1 MKLMTITVTNGSHK
15 GETFFV
21 ADNSSIIIGR
31 GEEASLRI
39 ADDHRSSR
47 KHAII
52 GLQEG
57 NAYVSDL
64 SSTNGTFIGKIQVRG
79 REQLKEGDI
88 VFIGRTYF
96 KITIKE
102 Q

>member
-1 MKLMTITVTNGSHK
+1 MKLMTITITNGGRK
-15 GETFFV
+15 GEIVFV

-31 GEEASLRI
+31 GEEAGLCI
-39 ADDHRSSR
+39 ADDQRASR

-57 NAYVSDL
+57 KAYVSDL

-79 REQLKEGDI
+79 REPLKEGDV

>member
-1 MKLMTITVTNGSHK
+1 MKLMTITVTNGSRK
-15 GETFFV
+15 GETFLI
-21 ADNSSIIIGR
+21 ADNTSITIGR
-31 GEEASLRI
+31 G
-39 ADDHRSSR
+39 ADATLCLADHRASR

-52 GLQEG
+52 GLKEG
-57 NAYVSDL
+57 EAYISDL
-64 SSTNGTFIGKIQVRG
+64 ASTNGTFIGKLKVFG
-79 REQLKEGDI
+79 RDKLKDGDI

>member
-1 MKLMTITVTNGSHK
+1 MKLMTITITNGRHK

-21 ADNSSIIIGR
+21 ADNSSVIIGR
-31 GEEASLRI
+31 GEEAGLRL
-39 ADDHRSSR
+39 AKDHRASR

-52 GLQEG
+52 GLKDSE
-57 NAYVSDL
+57 AYISDL
-64 SSTNGTFIGKIQVRG
+64 ASTNGTYIGKLRVFR
-79 REQLKEGDI
+79 RDKLKDGDI

>member
-1 MKLMTITVTNGSHK
+1 MKLMTITATNRGHK

-21 ADNSSIIIGR
+21 ADNSSITIGR
-31 GEEASLRI
+31 GEDAGLRI
-39 ADDHRSSR
+39 ADDHRASR

-52 GLQEG
+52 GLKNGE
-57 NAYVSDL
+57 AYISDL
-64 SSTNGTFIGKIQVRG
+64 ASTNGTFIGKLKVFG
-79 REQLKEGDI
+79 RDKLKDGDI

>member
-1 MKLMTITVTNGSHK
+1 MKLITITVTNGSHK

-31 GEEASLRI
+31 GEEAGLRI
-39 ADDHRSSR
+39 AEDHRASR
-47 KHAII
+47 KHSII
-52 GLQEG
+52 GLKEG
-57 NAYVSDL
+57 EAYVSDL
-64 SSTNGTFIGKIQVRG
+64 ASTNGTFVGKIQVRV
-79 REQLKEGDI
+79 REKLKDGDI

>member
-1 MKLMTITVTNGSHK
+1 MKIITITVTTGSHK

-31 GEEASLRI
+31 GEEAGLCLT
-39 ADDHRSSR
+39 DDHRASR

-64 SSTNGTFIGKIQVRG
+64 SSTNGTFIGKNQVHG
-79 REQLKEGDI
+79 RVPLKEGDI

>member
-21 ADNSSIIIGR
+21 ADNSLVTIGR

-39 ADDHRSSR
+39 ADDHRASR

-52 GLQEG
+52 GLQDG
-57 NAYVSDL
+57 KAYVLDL
-64 SSTNGTFIGKIQVRG
+64 SSTNGTYIGKIHVRG
-79 REQLKEGDI
+79 REPLKEGDI

>member
-1 MKLMTITVTNGSHK
+1 MKLMTIAVTNGNHK

-31 GEEASLRI
+31 GEEAGLRI
-39 ADDHRSSR
+39 AEDHRASR

-52 GLQEG
+52 GLKEG
-57 NAYVSDL
+57 EAYISDL
-64 SSTNGTFIGKIQVRG
+64 TSTNGIFVGKTQVHGRG
-79 REQLKEGDI
+79 KLLDGDI

>member
-1 MKLMTITVTNGSHK
+1 MKLMTITVTQGKHK

-31 GEEASLRI
+31 GEEAGLRI
-39 ADDHRSSR
+39 MKDHRASR

-52 GLQEG
+52 GLKEG
-57 NAYVSDL
+57 EAYISDL
-64 SSTNGTFIGKIQVRG
+64 ASTNGTYIGK
-79 REQLKEGDI
+79 LKVIKRDKLKDGDI
-88 VFIGRTYF
+88 IFIGRTYF
-96 KITIKE
+96 KITIKD